1 MYVDDLTR
9 LKHMRDVAR
18 ELGELSHGKE
28 RSDLATN
35 RQFSLAVMKL
45 IEIVGEV
52 ASRITNGTQAQY
64 PAIPWQQTT
73 GMRNRLIHV
82 YFDIDLDFVWE
93 AAIVSA
99 PNLIQDV
106 EQAIGELERAR

>member
-9 LKHMRDVAR
+9 LKHMRDAAR
-18 ELGELSHGKE
+18 ELAELSHGKH
-28 RSDLATN
+28 RSDLATD
-35 RQFSLAVMKL
+35 RQFSLAMMKV
-45 IEIVGEV
+45 IEIVGEA
-52 ASRITNGTQAQY
+52 ASRITKETQGKY
-64 PAIPWQQTT
+64 PMIPWQQIT

-99 PNLIQDV
+99 PKLIQDV
-106 EQAIGELERAR
+106 EQAISDLERVK